1 MVAIGDVCSLSLIT
15 CVFIVFIYADVT
27 EQVYVSYYA
36 DSERYHSSLQNLVA
50 KLRRA
55 YSVNLIMDSYCQ
67 TEVAELGL
75 ARWCQRK
82 LSVST
87 RIVMVV
93 SKEYLKVGS
102 LLQIFCTAP

>member
-1 MVAIGDVCSLSLIT
+1 M
-15 CVFIVFIYADVT
+15 
-27 EQVYVSYYA
+27 SYYT
-36 DSERYHSSLQNLVA
+36 DSKRYHSSLQNLVA

-67 TEVAELGL
+67 IEVAELGL
-75 ARWCQRK
+75 ARWCQK
-82 LSVST
+82 QLSESA

-102 LLQIFCTAP
+102 LVP